1 MSTGPAVAKA
11 VWTEADFDAMS
22 WRDAAVHAMAV
33 EPAPPHP
40 GRLLVDLDYIVERVP
55 ADAPGAAPG
64 FWVGPATLVFGPA
77 WDLAADINLPG
88 PSFEPSLDAIRRSG
102 PDEDGLFTWNLVGR
116 LFSIGLRAHGFTQYL
131 RRAPV
136 RSPRP
141 RLSAGERGG
150 LSFDQR
156 GYAGCS

>member
-1 MSTGPAVAKA
+1 MSTGPTVAKT
-11 VWTEADFDAMS
+11 VWTAADFGTMS
-22 WRDAAVHAMAV
+22 WQGAAVHAIAL

-55 ADAPGAAPG
+55 AEAPGAAPG
-64 FWVGPATLVFGPA
+64 FWVCPATLVFGPA
-77 WDLAADINLPG
+77 RDFAADINLPG
-88 PSFEPSLDAIRRSG
+88 PSFEPSLDAIRRSR

-116 LFSIGLRAHGFTQYL
+116 LFSIGLRANGFTQYL

-136 RSPRP
+136 RSPQP
-141 RLSAGERGG
+141 RLPAGERAG

-156 GYAGCS
+156 GYAG